1 MAWDSKYSNF
11 GVVKIERKNV
21 KVFSD
26 QNDYITIGLVD
37 EVTNAIWVDDEL
49 NITLK
54 TGEVRRYSDRNY
66 FITI

>member
-54 TGEVRRYSDRNY
+54 SGEVRRYSDRNY